1 MTTGN
6 LSALFESL
14 DEKVFTPEL
23 KKALEAQFNEAVEV
37 KAKSMAEPIAES
49 MAEAMA
55 EAKAEV
61 MAEAMAEAK
70 AEVIA
75 EAKIEEEIDSLN
87 EKAEQHIEFLNKKAD
102 EYIATKQAEM
112 VESLDKY
119 LERVVDKFVADTK
132 DLLAESVKSEKADMI
147 IEAFDAML
155 VATGIQVSQIV
166 EAKDETA
173 IDAKLAESNA
183 KYDALVEENIALSE
197 ENKKLIKMGVISEL
211 KEGLSLVE
219 AEKFEKLAEL
229 VEFSKSGEF
238 LTKLT
243 TIKES
248 VKGTADIK
256 GEKLKVADLTEE
268 HAKPPIWAHLV

>member
-1 MTTGN
+1 M
-6 LSALFESL
+6 LEKLFESL

-23 KKALEAQFNEAVEV
+23 KKALEAQFNEAVET
-37 KAKSMAEPIAES
+37 KAES
-49 MAEAMA
+49 
-55 EAKAEV
+55 
-61 MAEAMAEAK
+61 
-70 AEVIA
+70 IA

-87 EKAEQHIEFLNKKAD
+87 EKAEQHVEFLNKKAE
-102 EYIATKQAEM
+102 EYTAMKQAEM

-119 LERVVDKFVADTK
+119 LERVVDKFVAEAK

-155 VATGIQVSQIV
+155 VATGVQVAKIV
-166 EAKDETA
+166 EAKDETTVET
-173 IDAKLAESNA
+173 KLAENTA

-248 VKGTADIK
+248 VKGTADK
-256 GEKLKVADLTEE
+256 SENLKVAGLTEE
-268 HAKPPIWAHLV
+268 HANAPIWAHLV

>member
-1 MTTGN
+1 M
-6 LSALFESL
+6 LEKLFESL

-23 KKALEAQFNEAVEV
+23 KKALEAQFNEAVET
-37 KAKSMAEPIAES
+37 KAES
-49 MAEAMA
+49 
-55 EAKAEV
+55 
-61 MAEAMAEAK
+61 
-70 AEVIA
+70 IA

-87 EKAEQHIEFLNKKAD
+87 EKAEQHVEFLNKKAE
-102 EYIATKQAEM
+102 EYIAMKQAEM

-119 LERVVDKFVADTK
+119 LERVVDKFVAEAK

-155 VATGIQVSQIV
+155 VATGVQVAKIV

-173 IDAKLAESNA
+173 IETKLSESTV

-248 VKGTADIK
+248 VKGTADK
-256 GEKLKVADLTEE
+256 SENLKVADLTE
-268 HAKPPIWAHLV
+268 HANAPIWAHLV

>member
-1 MTTGN
+1 M
-6 LSALFESL
+6 LEKLFESL

-23 KKALEAQFNEAVEV
+23 KKALEAQFNEAVET
-37 KAKSMAEPIAES
+37 KAES
-49 MAEAMA
+49 
-55 EAKAEV
+55 
-61 MAEAMAEAK
+61 
-70 AEVIA
+70 IA

-87 EKAEQHIEFLNKKAD
+87 EKAEQHVEFLNKKAE
-102 EYIATKQAEM
+102 EYIEMKQAEM

-119 LERVVDKFVADTK
+119 LERVVDKFVAEAK

-155 VATGIQVSQIV
+155 VATGVQVAQIV

-173 IDAKLAESNA
+173 VETKLAENTA

-256 GEKLKVADLTEE
+256 GEKLKVAGLTEE
-268 HAKPPIWAHLV
+268 HANAPIWAHLV

>member
-1 MTTGN
+1 M
-6 LSALFESL
+6 LEKLFESL

-23 KKALEAQFNEAVEV
+23 KKALEAQFNEAVET
-37 KAKSMAEPIAES
+37 KAES
-49 MAEAMA
+49 
-55 EAKAEV
+55 
-61 MAEAMAEAK
+61 
-70 AEVIA
+70 IA

-87 EKAEQHIEFLNKKAD
+87 EKAEQHVEFLNKKSE
-102 EYIATKQAEM
+102 EYTAMKQAEM

-119 LERVVDKFVADTK
+119 LERVVDKFVAEAK

-155 VATGIQVSQIV
+155 VATGVQVAKIV
-166 EAKDETA
+166 EAKDETT
-173 IDAKLAESNA
+173 IETKLAKNTA

-248 VKGTADIK
+248 VKGTADK
-256 GEKLKVADLTEE
+256 SESLKVAGLTEE
-268 HAKPPIWAHLV
+268 HANAPIWAHLV

>member
-1 MTTGN
+1 M
-6 LSALFESL
+6 LEKLFESL

-23 KKALEAQFNEAVEV
+23 KKALEAQFNEAVET
-37 KAKSMAEPIAES
+37 KAES
-49 MAEAMA
+49 
-55 EAKAEV
+55 
-61 MAEAMAEAK
+61 
-70 AEVIA
+70 IA

-87 EKAEQHIEFLNKKAD
+87 EKAEQHVEFLNKKAE
-102 EYIATKQAEM
+102 EYTAMKQAEM

-119 LERVVDKFVADTK
+119 LERVVDKFVAEAK

-155 VATGIQVSQIV
+155 VATGVQVAKIV

-173 IDAKLAESNA
+173 IETKLAKNTA

-248 VKGTADIK
+248 VKGTADK
-256 GEKLKVADLTEE
+256 SESLKVAGLTEE
-268 HAKPPIWAHLV
+268 HANAPIWAHLV